1 MEGLEFTEMTLKDLD
16 NVLAIEHLSFPTPW
30 SRRSFVSE
38 LTENIYAHY
47 VVVKQEGK
55 VVAYSGMW
63 VIVDEAHITNIAV
76 HPHYRRRG
84 IGEMLM
90 KEMLERAKSHG
101 ALRMT
106 LEVRVSNKTAQDLYI
121 RLGFIATGIRRGY
134 YSDTGEDA
142 TVMWLND
149 LGPGRV
155 VDEGVRYE

>member
-1 MEGLEFTEMTLKDLD
+1 
-16 NVLAIEHLSFPTPW
+16 
-30 SRRSFVSE
+30 VSE

>member
-1 MEGLEFTEMTLKDLD
+1 VEGLEFTEMTLKDLD